1 MKIGLHTFTPYERL
15 FFSRIYPNN
24 NRKHDPQHHK
34 HHHSGIIA
42 SEKWGGSEF
51 IPTDNSNL
59 NQLYENWFVYFYSR
73 RATLFSQGYILIIIT
88 NMILNI
94 INIIIAVS
102 QLQRSEEGLR
112 RMGSSW
118 TGIELYYTPGC
129 HHCHHCHCHHH
140 HHCHCHHCHSSL
152 SSSSS
157 SMPPR
162 LLTNVSI
169 NLDWAGMVLR
179 PWAFFSF
186 SNQTLFWFD
195 TVVYLWLLLWECRSP
210 AWWWCYLRCS
220 ALADGW
226 PLVLPPSPPAP
237 LGWFGLLPGPQVAPC
252 SLWLGR
258 SWGGMVKSQGIN
270 KF

>member
-24 NRKHDPQHHK
+24 HYKLTPPPVMTVVTLYQHQHDK
-34 HHHSGIIA
+34 HHLHQSFIIA

-59 NQLYENWFVYFYSR
+59 NQLYENWFVYFYFR

-118 TGIELYYTPGC
+118 TGIELYYTPGWKN
-129 HHCHHCHCHHH
+129 HHRHRHHH
-140 HHCHCHHCHSSL
+140 HRSSKDCPTSEICITTVSTL
-152 SSSSS
+152 SSPSFTKQWCVQT
-157 SMPPR
+157 PFQLGR
-162 LLTNVSI
+162 VVEVN
-169 NLDWAGMVLR
+169 NLD
-179 PWAFFSF
+179 S
-186 SNQTLFWFD
+186 
-195 TVVYLWLLLWECRSP
+195 
-210 AWWWCYLRCS
+210 
-220 ALADGW
+220 
-226 PLVLPPSPPAP
+226 LVNKT
-237 LGWFGLLPGPQVAPC
+237 
-252 SLWLGR
+252 
-258 SWGGMVKSQGIN
+258 SWIL
-270 KF
+270 